1 MNWGLHK
8 MAWRTRSIFHGALKL
23 KVRNAS
29 GEELRCVQTAL
40 KPCCAMRGHFFW
52 ETETDNFICNNVRG
66 ERHSSVRAHL
76 LLSSHSMRYSPPPP
90 APPPPRSTWPR
101 VFSHVRAASLT
112 MRSRDRPSSATH
124 SHAPVQTSSSNTR
137 LTREPKKRKTLLF
150 SAFHLDR
157 NMTQL
162 ALPYRHRGPKKF
174 LSLSA

>member
-23 KVRNAS
+23 KARNAS
-29 GEELRCVQTAL
+29 GEELRCVQTAS
-40 KPCCAMRGHFFW
+40 KPCCAMKGHFVW
-52 ETETDNFICNNVRG
+52 EMDNFICNNVRG
-66 ERHSSVRAHL
+66 ERHLSVRAHL
-76 LLSSHSMRYSPPPP
+76 LLPSRSMRFPPYRPP
-90 APPPPRSTWPR
+90 HHPLVRPDLECFLMSAPPRSQWDQEIARRLLHTVTLGCR
-101 VFSHVRAASLT
+101 HRAATQGSLE
-112 MRSRDRPSSATH
+112 S
-124 SHAPVQTSSSNTR
+124 QKKER
-137 LTREPKKRKTLLF
+137 LFFF